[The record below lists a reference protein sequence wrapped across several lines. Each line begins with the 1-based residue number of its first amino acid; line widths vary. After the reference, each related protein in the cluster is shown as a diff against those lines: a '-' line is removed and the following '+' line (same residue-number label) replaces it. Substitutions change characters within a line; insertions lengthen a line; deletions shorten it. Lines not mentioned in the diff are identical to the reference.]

1 MADARSTPSRETP
14 ADADD
19 LLSIGDLAERTG
31 IAPDT
36 IRVWERRY
44 GKPQAV
50 RLPSGHR
57 RYTDDHVRWLRR
69 VAEALALG
77 HRPGQTVAL
86 SEAELDA
93 LLTEAQTAEP
103 TPAPVQK
110 LIALAA
116 ASDMPRFRRALQ
128 AELKALGPV
137 PFLIQRIAPLLAA
150 VGRAWADG
158 DISVR
163 HEHLVSEVVQ
173 DTIRG
178 IRRDLPTPRRGPLM
192 VLGTL
197 PDEQHG
203 LGVQMVA
210 VMCAKAGVRTQL
222 LGVDTPLEEIALAA
236 EDAGADAIGVSVS
249 LATGGVKTDRL
260 LAALRALLPERV
272 RLLVGGAGARGVRR
286 GPQGVE
292 YAGSWDE
299 LQAWLLSLSA
309 RGPGSR
315 GPGSA

>member
-1 MADARSTPSRETP
+1 MADSRSTPPRDTP
-14 ADADD
+14 TDADD
-19 LLSIGDLAERTG
+19 LLSIGDLAELTG

-57 RYTDDHVRWLRR
+57 RYTDEHVRWLRR
-69 VAEALALG
+69 VAEALARG
-77 HRPGQTVAL
+77 HRPARTVAL

-93 LLTEAQTAEP
+93 LLTEGEGAEP
-103 TPAPVQK
+103 TPAPVQR

-116 ASDMPRFRRALQ
+116 ASDMPRLRRALQ
-128 AELKALGPV
+128 AELKGLGPV
-137 PFLIQRIAPLLAA
+137 PFLRERIAPLLSA

-158 DISVR
+158 EISVR
-163 HEHLVSEVVQ
+163 HEHLVSEVVE

-210 VMCAKAGVRTQL
+210 VVCAKAGVRTQV
-222 LGVDTPLEEIALAA
+222 LGVNAPLEEIALAA
-236 EDAGADAIGVSVS
+236 EEGGADAVGLSVS
-249 LATGGVKTDRL
+249 LATGGIKTDRL
-260 LAALRALLPERV
+260 LATLRGHLPPGV

-299 LQAWLLSLSA
+299 LEAWLKALA
-309 RGPGSR
+309 AQATPGK
-315 GPGSA
+315 GAGGA